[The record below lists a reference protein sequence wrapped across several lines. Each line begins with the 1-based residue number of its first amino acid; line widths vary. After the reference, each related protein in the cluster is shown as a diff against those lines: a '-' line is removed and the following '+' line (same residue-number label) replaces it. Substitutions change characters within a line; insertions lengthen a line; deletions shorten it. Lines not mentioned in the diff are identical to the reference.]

1 MQSAPTRAGRVL
13 AACLLIVLRP
23 QHSPGRQIDEMQLR
37 AGDASDGFV
46 AVRIGRELIRRPA
59 LHKLACIRAM
69 IEKCDHP
76 QFNSTRVAAFLAL
89 AQMQSEP
96 FPNESPV
103 P

>member
-1 MQSAPTRAGRVL
+1 
-13 AACLLIVLRP
+13 
-23 QHSPGRQIDEMQLR
+23 
-37 AGDASDGFV
+37 
-46 AVRIGRELIRRPA
+46 
-59 LHKLACIRAM
+59 M

-103 P
+103 PFETGPSLDGSGFATRFSSEPPCCDDVDGLTSN